1 LAADNIGRRLL
12 PVDGV
17 RGGRP
22 MQCTGRSSADPSI
35 CAVVS
40 SERELSEEAALGICS
55 PGYWRWRNP
64 AIAAHPRVPHTLL
77 AHHVQTMPIL
87 SAQRLVAD
95 YRFLLTSPTA
105 VPIGFE
111 VVRLSKL
118 SFHRCLVFRNV
129 GRSKATEPAPE
140 SLTRPRRGVSAS
152 LVWESWGSCRPPG
165 SRLRW

>member
-1 LAADNIGRRLL
+1 MFARPIHRIERRFAS
-12 PVDGV
+12 
-17 RGGRP
+17 
-22 MQCTGRSSADPSI
+22 SSANFDTISPATWAAGPLIS
-35 CAVVS
+35 VS
-40 SERELSEEAALGICS
+40 LGICS